1 MPYFATTYTYIADSS
16 EARDA
21 TRPAHREYLAD
32 VTERGGLLLSG
43 PHIGGEPAAL
53 LVFEAATEEDAR
65 ALAASDP
72 FVLEGLVAEIT
83 VREWEPVSGRLA
95 ELA

>member
-1 MPYFATTYTYIADSS
+1 MPYFATTYTYVADSD

-21 TRPAHREYLAD
+21 TRPAHREYLAA
-32 VTERGGLLLSG
+32 VNERGGLLLSG
-43 PHIGGEPAAL
+43 PHVGEPAAL
-53 LVFEAATEEDAR
+53 LVFEAETADAAR
-65 ALAASDP
+65 ALTAADP

-95 ELA
+95 ELV